1 MQVSVSPPVSAP
13 LLILSPSLCLSLLPL
28 HLLCLLHLLLLL
40 LRVLLFLRAWSFYFW
55 FKWRFAPRTSETTF
69 SLLGRATFTAQQ
81 IEAELRDKEVQ
92 SGITARAEAMVK
104 PSGGLCS
111 RLPVLILM
119 AQIPIAPMICRKSSP
134 ARSLGARRRAHTA
147 DRVPEGKSASE
158 IRIQNTILCSGT

>member
-1 MQVSVSPPVSAP
+1 MSVSPPVSAP

-92 SGITARAEAMVK
+92 SGIGQTRRPV
-104 PSGGLCS
+104 
-111 RLPVLILM
+111 LPMVLILM
-119 AQIPIAPMICRKSSP
+119 AQIPIAPMICRKSYQRGLWVP
-134 ARSLGARRRAHTA
+134 AAARTRQTVSQRGS
-147 DRVPEGKSASE
+147 RQVK
-158 IRIQNTILCSGT
+158 